1 MLSHYAHFKLL
12 EAPPEIKY
20 MSENDSNFKFGP
32 HPEYESIPMQFK
44 EG

>member
-1 MLSHYAHFKLL
+1 
-12 EAPPEIKY
+12 